1 MDERMPPPPDRGSLQ
16 AWERVIESPLAEP
29 RRRPVAVTVA
39 GALLIVAGGFAAL
52 ASVLIL
58 LVGDGATI
66 EGIGGETAAV
76 AVIVSLVL
84 ASAEI
89 LAGVFVLRCLPLG
102 RIVGIVVAS
111 LGILSGLV
119 TIRTPQGLVA
129 VAIFGFVA
137 YALATNAAPFARTLG
152 E

>member
-1 MDERMPPPPDRGSLQ
+1 MPPPPSRGSLQ
-16 AWERVIESPLAEP
+16 SWERVIEGPVPEP
-29 RRRPVAVTVA
+29 RRRPIAVTIA

-66 EGIGGETAAV
+66 EGIGGDTATV
-76 AVIVSLVL
+76 AVVVSLVL
-84 ASAEI
+84 ATAEI
-89 LAGVFVLRCLPLG
+89 LAGVLVLRCVPLG

-111 LGILSGLV
+111 LGILSGV
-119 TIRTPQGLVA
+119 ATIRTPQGLVA

-137 YALATNAAPFARTLG
+137 YALATNADAFARTPRG
-152 E
+152 